1 MSMSSRSAQRQ
12 TGAFG
17 RACGRLLEVVL
28 LGGVLAILLG
38 GCDFLAVTDEQ
49 FVKNKMR
56 EHSEAVTRRDWRTAA
71 AFYDLNV
78 KWQQGTVTLH
88 GRDAAEGFLKSLNA
102 MSQMDEF
109 FTVVNDI
116 RKLNPELI
124 EAKVT
129 MQAHLVLSSAEL
141 NFSNRFWD
149 ARMGWVK
156 RGPGKWQISYI
167 IETAER
173 KEGKFSRI

>member
-1 MSMSSRSAQRQ
+1 MSATSVQPLN
-12 TGAFG
+12 GAFG
-17 RACGRLLEVVL
+17 RACGGLLQAAL
-28 LGGVLAILLG
+28 LGTLVALLAG

-56 EHSEAVTRRDWRTAA
+56 EHAEAVTARDWRTAA
-71 AFYDLNV
+71 TFYDLNV
-78 KWQQGTVTLH
+78 KWQRGAVTLQ
-88 GRDAAEGFLKSLNA
+88 GRDAAKGFLESLND
-102 MSQMDEF
+102 MNQMDEF
-109 FTVVNDI
+109 FTIVKST

-124 EAKVT
+124 EAQVT

-156 RGPGKWQISYI
+156 RGPGKWQIAYI
-167 IETAER
+167 IETTAR
-173 KEGKFSRI
+173 QEGKFSRI

>member
-1 MSMSSRSAQRQ
+1 MSAIPAPSPS
-12 TGAFG
+12 GGFG
-17 RACGRLLEVVL
+17 KARARLLEVAL
-28 LGGVLAILLG
+28 LGALLAVLAG

-56 EHSEAVTRRDWRTAA
+56 EHAEAVTRRDWRTAA
-71 AFYDLNV
+71 TFYDLNV
-78 KWQQGTVTLH
+78 KWQQGSVTLQ
-88 GRDAAEGFLKSLNA
+88 GRDAAKGFLESLNN

-109 FTVVNDI
+109 FTVVNSTN
-116 RKLNPELI
+116 KLSAELI

-141 NFSNRFWD
+141 NFSNRFWE

-156 RGPGKWQISYI
+156 RGPGKWQIAYI
-167 IETAER
+167 IEVTER